1 MSSML
6 KEDIRI
12 VQTLD
17 QFLDDD
23 YAITFELSLFVSNIE
38 KEVCG
43 VFDSFLS
50 FLRKYE
56 EREVDNTFSL
66 ILDPQFKGLR
76 QISSFVGCEQNNFI
90 IEKYDE
96 KEAFTA
102 YAFEVLSSLTSCG
115 RS

>member
-1 MSSML
+1 
-6 KEDIRI
+6 
-12 VQTLD
+12 
-17 QFLDDD
+17 LDDD

-66 ILDPQFKGLR
+66 ILDPRFKGLR
-76 QISSFVGCEQNNFI
+76 
-90 IEKYDE
+90 
-96 KEAFTA
+96 
-102 YAFEVLSSLTSCG
+102 
-115 RS
+115 